1 MAGSPNRIS
10 RFWKELKR
18 RRVAHV
24 IAVYASAAFVIIEL
38 VNNLTEP
45 LNLPP
50 SLATIVIILLAAG
63 FPLAVILGW
72 IYDLTPEGIER
83 TGPVEPTDQGRPVAV
98 PNAWKIATYASF
110 LVIAGLVVLN
120 VLRGPARIH
129 RGDIRSLVLLPL
141 ENYTGDDQM
150 GNLVAGMHS
159 LLIGDMGRI
168 SGLRVIGKTSSNAYG
183 GKDMTAR
190 DIARELNVDAVVE
203 GGVIFVGDTVCMQ
216 LRLINARGE
225 ERQLWVGDFREDK
238 GQFLN
243 MLNRVTRQITS
254 EIMVELTEQEEQIL
268 AKDRSADREA
278 MDAYI
283 RSHQYWG
290 DLGREALDNA
300 EKHLMRAIEKDP
312 DWATLYSAMAIVWG
326 GKMQMGMV
334 DPETGRNK
342 MYEYLNRANELDP
355 GFIDAHFIMAV
366 IATWTDWNW
375 EKGEK
380 EFLKSLAV
388 NPSHVM
394 SRIYYSHLLMILQ
407 RMDEALVQAKLAVDL
422 DPENPLVLAL
432 YSTIL
437 KGDGQHGP
445 VLEYL
450 EKALSIDPEHSFTRV
465 QLERAFYNL
474 GEYEKSLELQQGY
487 LVRVLEEDSL
497 PDLVS
502 LYREQGRLAAYR
514 EVLRLKEIRHRDDN
528 YRPISLSRDYYRAE
542 VYDRALDELEKGL
555 AVRDPNMPYIGTGT
569 RYAALHDSARFLAI
583 LDSMHLPHPGVK

>member
-1 MAGSPNRIS
+1 M
-10 RFWKELKR
+10 
-18 RRVAHV
+18 

-38 VNNLTEP
+38 VNNLTDP

-50 SLATIVIILLAAG
+50 ALATIVIIILAAG

-83 TGPVEPTDQGRPVAV
+83 TGPAEPTDEGRPVAV

-110 LVIAGLVVLN
+110 VVIAGLIVWN

-129 RGDIRSLVLLPL
+129 RGDIQSLVILPL
-141 ENYTGDDQM
+141 ENFTGDDGM
-150 GNLVAGMHS
+150 GNMVAGMHS

-168 SGLRVIGKTSSNAYG
+168 SGLRIIGKTSASAYFE
-183 GKDMTAR
+183 KSMTAR

-203 GGVIFVGDTVCMQ
+203 GGVICVGDTVCMQ

-290 DLGREALDNA
+290 DLGREALDEA
-300 EKHLMRAIEKDP
+300 EEFLMQAIERDP

-326 GKMQMGMV
+326 ARMQMGMV
-334 DPETGRNK
+334 DLETGRRK

-355 GFIDAHFIMAV
+355 GFIDSHFIMAV
-366 IATWTDWNW
+366 IASWTEWDW

-394 SRIYYSHLLMILQ
+394 SRIYY
-407 RMDEALVQAKLAVDL
+407 
-422 DPENPLVLAL
+422 
-432 YSTIL
+432 
-437 KGDGQHGP
+437 
-445 VLEYL
+445 
-450 EKALSIDPEHSFTRV
+450 
-465 QLERAFYNL
+465 
-474 GEYEKSLELQQGY
+474 EKSLELQQGY
-487 LVRVLEEDSL
+487 LIRMLGEDAV
-497 PDLVS
+497 PDLGAI
-502 LYREQGRLAAYR
+502 YREKGRLTACR
-514 EVLRLKEIRHRDDN
+514 EVLRLKEIFRRDN
-528 YRPISLSRDYYRAE
+528 YYRAGA
-542 VYDRALDELEKGL
+542 YDRALDELEDGL

-583 LDSMHLPHPGVK
+583 LDSMHLPHPGGNDRARTWR